1 MGEKYPLL
9 LPREIIPALRKM
21 GFEEVSQR
29 GSHLKLQNQT
39 VPKRTVII
47 PCTKSLHA
55 ERSEVSWHKPVSNST
70 LFSNCCRIFLRAS
83 VRNKF

>member
-9 LPREIIPALRKM
+9 SPREIIHALRKI

-39 VPKRTVII
+39 IPKRTVIV
-47 PCTKSLHA
+47 PMHRVVA
-55 ERSEVSWHKPVSNST
+55 RGT
-70 LFSNCCRIFLRAS
+70 LRNILVQAGIELDAFLELL
-83 VRNKF
+83 